1 VGALWNECVVPFTVE
16 VVATQCA
23 PFAAFHLLVGDLDAL
38 GVVAVPSSACTVSSV
53 REVVAAMVLTMT
65 SWLSSGRP
73 RQFIEMC
80 ENSRCS
86 ILFHLDVSGRQVA
99 DGDAEG
105 GLVGEVASFGIAA
118 AVDDE
123 AGPSPRRGRAQPVAT
138 RQAQWRSPARRN
150 RGSAFAAGTSAMSY
164 SFGASMAFLTSC
176 ACPTCCA
183 V

>member
-1 VGALWNECVVPFTVE
+1 LWNECVVPFTVE

-23 PFAAFHLLVGDLDAL
+23 PFEAFHLLIGDLDAL
-38 GVVAVPSSACTVSSV
+38 GVVAVSSSACTVSSV

-65 SWLSSGRP
+65 SWLSSGP
-73 RQFIEMC
+73 RQFIKMC

-123 AGPSPRRGRAQPVAT
+123 AGPYLAEAGRSGSPPDKHSGDRQRGAT
-138 RQAQWRSPARRN
+138 QAARLRPGRQR
-150 RGSAFAAGTSAMSY
+150 
-164 SFGASMAFLTSC
+164 
-176 ACPTCCA
+176 
-183 V
+183 